1 MSSGRSASGLSLPQ
15 AAGEYDQ
22 ETFQYLLD
30 YLRDLEEVVYLRNT
44 HLEVYSPPGPG
55 GRQPEFI
62 LRSPD
67 GARWLIRVDNAGDLT
82 TTDAGTLGASR

>member
-1 MSSGRSASGLSLPQ
+1 VSSGRTASGLSLPQ
-15 AAGEYDQ
+15 AQDEYDPQ
-22 ETFQYLLD
+22 TFQYLLD
-30 YLRDLEEVVYLRNT
+30 YLRDLEEASYLRNT
-44 HLEVYSPPGPG
+44 HLEVWSPPGAG

-67 GARWLIRVDNAGDLT
+67 GARWLIRVDNAGNLT